1 MSFFLFNIYL
11 TSYTG
16 LVSSFYQKNVA
27 EVTLHEF
34 QNLERKRPCNVCL
47 PIHLGMRLGGHRLGS

>member
-34 QNLERKRPCNVCL
+34 QNLERKRPCDVCL
-47 PIHLGMRLGGHRLGS
+47 PILLGMLL